1 MIQLFGKRVVKT
13 RNVPL
18 GPQGSAMESGYGEA
32 AAGGGGI
39 GPSADSTLIRSTQ
52 GGLSNPFKQ
61 IGDFIEQANQA
72 QEEDLLGGFV
82 RPLTVYTLIPNRA
95 SASFYYRARR
105 PLI

>member
-61 IGDFIEQANQA
+61 IGDFI
-72 QEEDLLGGFV
+72 GK
-82 RPLTVYTLIPNRA
+82 LTKPKKKTY
-95 SASFYYRARR
+95 
-105 PLI
+105 